1 MVTPMAAARTP
12 SDIDLLRRRLD
23 RTAATAA
30 AIRMLG
36 WCGRV
41 ACIVVLANAIVA
53 VMAMAGGP
61 LPPGAARLMIIALTI
76 CGVTAALRLRADAP
90 PRRLDVAI
98 AAEAAT
104 PQLGERLSRAV
115 EFLDDEAET
124 NARGLKHLAL
134 ADAAAAAA
142 TLPRLPVPG
151 IRAHSAWLAAGCG
164 AIACL
169 AAMSSWWPQAGI
181 APGALRELATDS
193 TAKERSPDAG
203 RLADAAA
210 AIAASAVLESR
221 LAESLSDRFPLSPG
235 VMADDL
241 PPAEARDLDR
251 LARVHDRLAREIGR
265 GRDAVAALAAT
276 EPVARA
282 ALASL
287 DAIDAAVLD
296 DATAA
301 IASHRL
307 GVATR
312 IVAQTAGA
320 LAAAAR
326 QLGQATIPADDR
338 SAVLPAA
345 APPSIRRLSA
355 TLAEIEDRPMPAAAA
370 AAAVVVDSSPR
381 PGPAAEGEPSP
392 QTGPAAAGGDAET
405 SGVATTEPR
414 FGTGGGPQETAT
426 TPPAAGPVTRAWS
439 RLPARVRPV
448 LPRGTEPDV
457 PPEYR
462 RAVDLYYKSLAD
474 TLRNAPTISAPQS
487 RP

>member
-1 MVTPMAAARTP
+1 MTAARTP

-23 RTAATAA
+23 RTVATAA

-53 VMAMAGGP
+53 VMTMAGGP

-76 CGVTAALRLRADAP
+76 CGVTAAWRLRADAP

-98 AAEAAT
+98 EAEAAA

-134 ADAAAAAA
+134 ADAATAAA

-151 IRAHSAWLAAGCG
+151 IRAHAAWLAAGCG

-169 AAMSSWWPQAGI
+169 AATSSWWPQAGI
-181 APGALRELATDS
+181 APGALRELAPAS

-210 AIAASAVLESR
+210 AIAASAALESR
-221 LAESLSDRFPLSPG
+221 LAESLGDRFPLSPG

-251 LARVHDRLAREIGR
+251 LARVHDGLAREIGR

-287 DAIDAAVLD
+287 DAIDAAELD

-312 IVAQTAGA
+312 IVVQTAGA
-320 LAAAAR
+320 LTAAAR

-338 SAVLPAA
+338 SAALSAA
-345 APPSIRRLSA
+345 APPGIRRLSA
-355 TLAEIEDRPMPAAAA
+355 TLAEIEDRPAPAST
-370 AAAVVVDSSPR
+370 AAVVVDSSPR

-405 SGVATTEPR
+405 AGVATTEPR

-457 PPEYR
+457 PPAYR